1 MGNIRIIVLAFAAFA
16 ACHVSYG
23 QTMSFLGIGTDVRS
37 LGMGGASVAAAAS
50 GFSADGNMAAAV
62 LSDQRVE
69 ADAGYMMWQPEG
81 FNSGVVSVGGYGRVG
96 KRLAFGLCGRY
107 MIEKEYAM
115 TDENGLGAGMFRP
128 REGSFGIGAAYL
140 VADGLAVGTTL
151 KYAGSSVAP
160 GASADVFAADIH
172 VMYSVRGVNV
182 AAAVSNL
189 GTKADYGYGK
199 YCIPTTIRAGVSYSI
214 AGFTGTAGADW
225 QPGAGFMA
233 SAGAGY
239 SICGIVDVR
248 AGYHYGQSGT
258 VLPSFASVG
267 LGAELFGIRIGAA
280 YLIAG
285 KGGYMNGTMAFSA
298 GYSF

>member
-1 MGNIRIIVLAFAAFA
+1 MGNIRVVVMAFAAFA
-16 ACHVSYG
+16 VCSVSYG
-23 QTMSFLGIGTDVRS
+23 QTMSFLGIGTDVRA
-37 LGMGGASVAAAAS
+37 LGMGGASVASVAG
-50 GFSADGNMAAAV
+50 GFSADGNMAAAA
-62 LSDQRVE
+62 LSGCRADVE
-69 ADAGYMMWQPEG
+69 AGYTMWQPDG
-81 FNSGVVSVGGYGRVG
+81 FNSNVVALGGYGRIG
-96 KRLAFGLCGRY
+96 NRLALGLSGKY
-107 MIEKEYAM
+107 MIEKEYEM
-115 TDENGLGAGMFRP
+115 TDVNGLGTGMFRP
-128 REGSFGIGAAYL
+128 REGSFGIGVAYK
-140 VADGLAVGTTL
+140 VADGLGVGATL

-160 GASADVFAADIH
+160 GASADVFAADIN

-214 AGFTGTAGADW
+214 AGFTGTAEADW

-267 LGAELFGIRIGAA
+267 LGAGLFGVRIGAA
-280 YLIAG
+280 FLIAG
-285 KGGYMNGTMAFSA
+285 KGEYMNGTMAFSA